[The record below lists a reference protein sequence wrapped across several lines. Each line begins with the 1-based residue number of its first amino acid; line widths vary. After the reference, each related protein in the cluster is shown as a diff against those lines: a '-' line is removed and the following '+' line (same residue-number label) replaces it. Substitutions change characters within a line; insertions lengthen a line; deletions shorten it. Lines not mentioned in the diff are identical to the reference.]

1 MIPHQM
7 LDNFLKTIKN
17 IAVII
22 YITAIKGEQ
31 NDKSSSND
39 KGGNV

>member
-1 MIPHQM
+1 M

-22 YITAIKGEQ
+22 YITAIIGEQ
-31 NDKSSSND
+31 NDKSSSSND